1 MTDQEF
7 APSQP
12 NPPWRSLDLDVLD
25 SICTFLT
32 DYSDLLSLSL
42 TSSVLRPL
50 AIRSLLRNHPV
61 VLKNVDAIFKFHDF
75 IFANPASRLQHV
87 TALKII
93 VAQNETRSHLDS
105 DSSERAVESLL
116 AILSQ
121 TLSLTSLELLSGWE
135 WGYFD
140 YPRIS
145 AALSSLETLRELRI
159 AGNLSKTA
167 NFIRAIRSPL
177 SKVAFWFMPSADGLD
192 WTPASLCTTLSHVA
206 QSLES
211 LTIKSSI
218 IRIAEGRL
226 PDSPSTLTQ
235 FHTVR
240 SLTLDHLR
248 YPPHL
253 PSLLTLFPNL
263 DGTLHLIGDG
273 YEDPEDP
280 GDWDP
285 GDKSDFLL
293 FLRSIRAQNGRAQEQ
308 EPGRGWTR
316 GLARLICDAD
326 TLFALNLKCPIGLT
340 VLPHCDVDNERAE
353 RVAEALREHP
363 PAKLNLQFVFG
374 GVGLTGVEYEGLIP
388 PEAAATL
395 THLTVCVKHEFM
407 RSDVYGA
414 APVFPMRWG
423 ELWVS
428 ANGRSTE
435 SSDDLFPFIMIMI
448 IFLAVFDPPGT
459 PTRSARAD
467 APPPGL
473 PLRGVLS
480 GWRRRAL
487 HFATHASRRP
497 APRLVRLRRCC
508 MRDRG

>member
-1 MTDQEF
+1 MADLPQ
-7 APSQP
+7 
-12 NPPWRSLDLDVLD
+12 RSLDLDVLD
-25 SICTFLT
+25 NICAFLPE
-32 DYSDLLSLSL
+32 YPDLLSLSL
-42 TSSVLRPL
+42 TCSVVRPL
-50 AIRSLLRNHPV
+50 AIRNLLRNRRV
-61 VLKNVDAIFKFHDF
+61 VLKNVDAILKFHNF
-75 IFANPASRLQHV
+75 VFADPDSRLQHV

-93 VAQNETRSHLDS
+93 VAQNENRSHLDS
-105 DSSERAVESLL
+105 GNGERAVESLL

-121 TLSLTSLELLSGWE
+121 TPSLTSLELLSGWE

-140 YPRIS
+140 DPRIS

-167 NFIRAIRSPL
+167 NFIRVVRSPL
-177 SKVAFWFMPSADGLD
+177 AKLAFWFMPSADGLG

-206 QSLES
+206 QSLET
-211 LTIKSSI
+211 LTIKSSV
-218 IRIAEGRL
+218 IRIVERL
-226 PDSPSTLTQ
+226 PDSLPTPMQ

-253 PSLLTLFPNL
+253 PSLLELFPNL

-273 YEDPEDP
+273 YEDPEDR

-293 FLRSIRAQNGRAQEQ
+293 FLRSIRAQNGGAQE
-308 EPGRGWTR
+308 ERRAWPR

-363 PAKLNLQFVFG
+363 PAKLNLQFVLAS
-374 GVGLTGVEYEGLIP
+374 VGLTGVEYEGLIP

-395 THLTVCVKHEFM
+395 THLTVCVKHEFT
-407 RSDVYGA
+407 RSDGV
-414 APVFPMRWG
+414 APAFPMRWG

-428 ANGRSTE
+428 GRSTE
-435 SSDDLFPFIMIMI
+435 LSSWLASNRTFPIPINNNDDDDISSGI
-448 IFLAVFDPPGT
+448 
-459 PTRSARAD
+459 RSSLPSSTVCAR
-467 APPPGL
+467 
-473 PLRGVLS
+473 
-480 GWRRRAL
+480 
-487 HFATHASRRP
+487 
-497 APRLVRLRRCC
+497 
-508 MRDRG
+508 